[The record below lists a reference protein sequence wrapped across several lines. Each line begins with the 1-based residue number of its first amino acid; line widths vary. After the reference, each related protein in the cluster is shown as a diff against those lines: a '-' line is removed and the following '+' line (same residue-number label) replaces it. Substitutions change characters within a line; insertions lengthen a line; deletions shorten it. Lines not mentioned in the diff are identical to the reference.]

1 MTTVKAEVIRRRSA
15 DPHEFVDAAVL
26 GKAGVNV
33 APRVDADAVDV
44 AAFHAGEYIASSI
57 ADADIGR
64 VAVGF
69 LLGDIVV
76 AVLAAGDVVGSA
88 HPGPLT
94 EIAAVRREELNA
106 PVRAVGDEEIAL
118 VVERDRMRQVELAR
132 CAARSPPRCLEL
144 TVGRK

>member
-26 GKAGVNV
+26 GEAGVNV

-44 AAFHAGEYIASSI
+44 AAFHAGEYIPSSI

-64 VAVGF
+64 VAIGF

-76 AVLAAGDVVGSA
+76 AVLAAADVVGSA
-88 HPGPLT
+88 HPGPLA
-94 EIAAVRREELNA
+94 EIVAVRREELNA

-132 CAARSPPRCLEL
+132 CAARGAP
-144 TVGRK
+144 